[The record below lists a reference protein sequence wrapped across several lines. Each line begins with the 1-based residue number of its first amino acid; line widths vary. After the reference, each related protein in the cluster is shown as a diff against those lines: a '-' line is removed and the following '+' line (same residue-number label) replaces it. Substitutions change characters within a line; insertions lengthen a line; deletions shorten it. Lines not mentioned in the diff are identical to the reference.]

1 MSTNSLWAPSNLKY
15 RKLLFAGGFFLVA
28 GILLVVMRVTQP
40 TIKSRNDLAFVS
52 GQLNGYNFHDGTRGT
67 HIYTFKIVGYESHF
81 KIGADFLGFFDKAG
95 FESIDPKEDLT
106 VGIFKKDLRKLSI
119 PGKTVFVYA
128 IADKDVNYLDVDQA
142 IKAHNSLFA
151 YYASA
156 VFIVMGIITIYFNLP
171 SKVKARLS
179 ALRVNSSI

>member
-1 MSTNSLWAPSNLKY
+1 MSTNILWAPSNLKY
-15 RKLLFAGGFFLVA
+15 RKLLFAGSFFLVA
-28 GILLVVMRVTQP
+28 GILLVVMRVIQP

-52 GQLNGYNFHDGTRGT
+52 GQLNGYDFHDGTRGT
-67 HIYTFKIVGYESHF
+67 HIYTFRIVGYKSHF
-81 KIGADFLGFFDKAG
+81 HIAADFLGFFDKAG

-106 VGIFKKDLRKLSI
+106 VGIFKQDTCNLSI

-128 IADKDVNYLDVDQA
+128 IADKDFNYLDVDQA

-156 VFIVMGIITIYFNLP
+156 VFIVLGVIMVYFNLP
-171 SKVKARLS
+171 SKINARLS